1 MKVLLLILS
10 IFSIE
15 FCGAQKVRP
24 VSLEIGGQFNFRTEG
39 LGMND
44 AGLGFEAR
52 ALFPAAKRLKLV
64 AETGVNAFIGNKL
77 LIYPGEG
84 RQNETAMDWK
94 FQAGPQVNFS
104 RKIAASFTYGLNHY
118 SYAMPGY
125 DNAGGYTARILGYS
139 GKRNRLVTSLFLS
152 RIHSQTAP
160 IRFMGFNL
168 AYRLF

>member
-1 MKVLLLILS
+1 MKVLLLLIT
-10 IFSIE
+10 IFSISY
-15 FCGAQKVRP
+15 CSAQKSHP
-24 VSLEIGGQFNFRTEG
+24 VSIECGGQFNFKTMG

-44 AGLGFEAR
+44 AGLGAEIR
-52 ALFPAAKRLKLV
+52 ALVPVVKKLRLV

-94 FQAGPQVNFS
+94 FQMGPQVNFS
-104 RKIAASFTYGLNHY
+104 GKFAASFTYGLNHY
-118 SYAMPGY
+118 SFAMPGY
-125 DNAGGYTARILGYS
+125 DNAGGYTARVLGYI

-152 RIHSQTAP
+152 RIRSQISP

-168 AYRLF
+168 ACRIL